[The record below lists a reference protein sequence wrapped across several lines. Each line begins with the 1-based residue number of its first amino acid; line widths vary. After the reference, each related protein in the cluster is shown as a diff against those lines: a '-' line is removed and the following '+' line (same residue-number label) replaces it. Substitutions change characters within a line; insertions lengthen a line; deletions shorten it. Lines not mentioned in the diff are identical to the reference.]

1 MLYWISHSQE
11 NKQAERGTR
20 KQDLG
25 KSLHMSMRLK
35 SISKKEGRESLA
47 IEDGILDTR
56 LRGGGRASSAAA
68 PCTSLVAVGRASSA
82 SSGRLT
88 SGRGSVAIF
97 RRPQLVP
104 RASPVAVG
112 CGQLSRRLPT
122 ATASPALL
130 AGGRS

>member
-1 MLYWISHSQE
+1 MEYWI
-11 NKQAERGTR
+11 
-20 KQDLG
+20 
-25 KSLHMSMRLK
+25 
-35 SISKKEGRESLA
+35 
-47 IEDGILDTR
+47 LDYEAVAARR
-56 LRGGGRASSAAA
+56 LRPPRAPRWWPWAEPQA
-68 PCTSLVAVGRASSA
+68 PSPTSA